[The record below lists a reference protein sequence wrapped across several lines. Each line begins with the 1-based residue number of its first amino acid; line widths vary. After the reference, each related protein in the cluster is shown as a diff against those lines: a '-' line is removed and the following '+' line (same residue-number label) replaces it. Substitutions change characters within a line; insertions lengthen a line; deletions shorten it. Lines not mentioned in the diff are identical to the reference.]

1 MRCAAT
7 GKLTETPSSP
17 VNTAIPGADTSAVTG
32 CAVCDGL
39 AALAL
44 ACKPATLNKNGSVR
58 SYDVKR
64 VAIALSLKDPAMMRA
79 LDHATLCAPSDDT
92 GV

>member
-17 VNTAIPGADTSAVTG
+17 VNTATTDADASAVTG
-32 CAVCDGL
+32 CAVCGGL

-44 ACKPATLNKNGSVR
+44 TDKPATLNKNASVR
-58 SYDVKR
+58 SNGVKSL
-64 VAIALSLKDPAMMRA
+64 VIAVSLKDPAMMRA